1 MATKRISEL
10 TLRSDVDDTC
20 NIPVDDTLQSYR
32 VTALQVYNYLKGK
45 LLATTG
51 DMIYSSSGSTP
62 AKLAI
67 GSNGQLLTVAGG
79 LPTWANPVDL
89 PGKYHLSLYYPGS
102 QTNFWQRTSAS
113 YGDFTVSGTIPSPT
127 TIRNANFGTISKATS
142 NMPGINFV
150 APRTGVMRITC
161 NAQMLTGQVAPAT
174 AGSFKLHE
182 STTSTDIAFTSTAIT
197 NNASVNAI
205 FATSM
210 TGYFNATSG
219 VTYNLKLQGAIGSGT
234 IYVGAANMETQLAFA
249 IEYIT

>member
-45 LLATTG
+45 LLSTTG

-67 GSNGQLLTVAGG
+67 GTNGQLLTVAGG

-89 PGKYHLSLYYPGS
+89 PGKYHLSCYYIGS

-113 YGDFTVSGTIPSPT
+113 YGDFSVTGTIPSPT
-127 TIRNANFGTISKATS
+127 IIRNANFGTISKATS
-142 NMPGINFV
+142 NLPGINFV

-161 NAQMLTGQVAPAT
+161 NALMLPGQVAGAT
-174 AGSFKLHE
+174 AGSFKMHE
-182 STTSTDIAFTSTAIT
+182 STTSTDIAFVSAAIAT
-197 NNASVNAI
+197 NNSTNAVFPASMI
-205 FATSM
+205 
-210 TGYFNATSG
+210 GYFSATSG
-219 VTYNLKLQGAIGSGT
+219 VTYNLKLQGAVGTGT
-234 IYVGAANMETQLAFA
+234 IYIGATNMETQLAFA